1 MLTDQSCQPPPRAK
15 RSAVDA
21 AGQGGGQIATPLADA
36 GATSATP
43 PAVASA
49 PAAAPQLTRR
59 PPLPKRP
66 RKPRRALLIPN
77 WRRAW
82 RMLSVQ
88 AAAVAVT
95 IGLLPPDQ
103 QAAVLAAV
111 GIPAER
117 LPLAVGLLFIAAR
130 LIGQPDVDRDPDN
143 HPRSG

>member
-1 MLTDQSCQPPPRAK
+1 MLH
-15 RSAVDA
+15 
-21 AGQGGGQIATPLADA
+21 
-36 GATSATP
+36 
-43 PAVASA
+43 
-49 PAAAPQLTRR
+49 
-59 PPLPKRP
+59 KRP
-66 RKPRRALLIPN
+66 RKPRRPLLIPH

-95 IGLLPPDQ
+95 IGLLPPEQ

-117 LPLAVGLLFIAAR
+117 LPLAVGLLFMAAR
-130 LIGQPDVDRDPDN
+130 LIGQPSVEAQDVPATRFGNMPPDN